1 MIAILAAATALPMQ
15 QVPPPPP
22 PPVVSTGNGRQLIAW
37 HPGEAQCGD
46 AAVRFADRVTP
57 FVAMG
62 WIDESAPIPP
72 LTATFRID
80 ATGRPLGIKLDGSG
94 YRPFSA
100 DVAPALAASRSSTKV
115 PLDRCRIVYTASHGP
130 LESATIEQIRAF
142 AIAPTD
148 RPDGLTMVD
157 VFHRTY
163 PAGSD
168 CFDPSPQVLL
178 RGFPRFDT
186 LPLSP
191 GRIEW
196 SMTGFDIDAA
206 GKPVNIATVDGTHVA
221 PLDAG
226 SRQAVADSRFAG
238 GPRHGCVF
246 PYYRRP
252 SIVAA
257 PEAPDKA
264 AFSKASATCPDHAEW
279 VKLPLGTIPPAFER
293 RNINGWAIVGYDVAP
308 WGDTGNIA
316 VLASEPAAD
325 FGDTAAEIVRQGRRA
340 TSATGYTGCVERIIF
355 HAAVEEAARDGAPN

>member
-1 MIAILAAATALPMQ
+1 MIAILAAAAALPMP
-15 QVPPPPP
+15 QVPPPP
-22 PPVVSTGNGRQLIAW
+22 VISAGNGQQLIAW

-57 FVAMG
+57 FLAMG
-62 WIDESAPIPP
+62 WINESAPVPP

-94 YRPFSA
+94 YRPFST
-100 DVAPALAASRSSTKV
+100 DVAPALAASRFSTNV
-115 PLDRCRIVYTASHGP
+115 PLDRCRIVYTASHRS
-130 LESATIEQIRAF
+130 LESATIGEMRAF
-142 AIAPTD
+142 AIAPNE
-148 RPDGLTMVD
+148 RPTAE
-157 VFHRTY
+157 VFRRTY

-168 CFDPSPQVLL
+168 CFDPAPQPLL
-178 RGFPRFDT
+178 RAFPRFDT

-221 PLDAG
+221 PLDAA

-246 PYYRRP
+246 PYYRSP

-257 PEAPDKA
+257 PEAPTKE
-264 AFSKASATCPDHAEW
+264 AFSKTSATCPVHADW
-279 VKLPLGTIPPAFER
+279 VKQPFLIFPPAYER
-293 RNINGWAIVGYDVAP
+293 RKIDGWAIIGYDVAP
-308 WGDTGNIA
+308 WGETGNVA
-316 VLASEPAAD
+316 VLASEPTAD
-325 FGDTAAEIVRQGRRA
+325 FGDTAAVIVRQARRA
-340 TSATGYTGCVERIIF
+340 ASATGYTGCVERVVF
-355 HAAVEEAARDGAPN
+355 RMKRDGAARAGAPN